1 MKRVKIV
8 GFDLIEKHIEKI
20 TGLTVEA
27 IRRLS
32 PEKTRQYF
40 EEKNNK
46 RLSFVSEFPVIGRGN
61 VLRDTL
67 VHSDELNNEIDTL
80 LGIQKNDRK

>member
-1 MKRVKIV
+1 MSFNLVERHA
-8 GFDLIEKHIEKI
+8 EKVS
-20 TGLTVEA
+20 GLTVET

-32 PEKTRQYF
+32 PEKIRQHF
-40 EEKNNK
+40 EEKAKK

-61 VLRDTL
+61 VLRDNL
-67 VHSDELNNEIDTL
+67 IHSEELNAEIDTL